1 MIGSNISK
9 IGEGIAKITHSA
21 GAFISMACLVVTWY
35 MIGPFLNSETWQ
47 LLRYR
52 LKRAKDKFQ
61 EPRPDENTAK
71 NKTTL

>member
-9 IGEGIAKITHSA
+9 IGEGITKITHSA
-21 GAFISMACLVVTWY
+21 GVFISMACLVVTWY

-52 LKRAKDKFQ
+52 FQRTKDRFQ
-61 EPRPDENTAK
+61 ETKPDKKSRKQQNT
-71 NKTTL
+71 